1 MASASW
7 RWHEAHVPVFR
18 RGVIFPCVFINLRS
32 KKFIL
37 VSILIIFFAVA
48 EIWVNNSLAKLGG
61 QFESTLNLQ
70 KSLMLENQLLEN
82 EIATEA
88 SLQKIAS
95 QSASLGFI
103 KPLKVQYIR

>member
-1 MASASW
+1 MTIIKTFETHSE
-7 RWHEAHVPVFR
+7 HN
-18 RGVIFPCVFINLRS
+18 FINLRS